1 MILPKG
7 CQKPTRRRKDLD
19 AVRGLKT
26 KKQTAGH
33 LDRVSGGLPKKQGP
47 GRAEGRN
54 LSDLRHFDHF
64 AAFVRAAGRTNDVG
78 RDGRAAVRTGIELR
92 SVPAVGGGTDLL
104 LAAGRFAFWNG
115 HGFGL

>member
-1 MILPKG
+1 MRLN
-7 CQKPTRRRKDLD
+7 
-19 AVRGLKT
+19 A

-33 LDRVSGGLPKKQGP
+33 LDRVSGGLPKKECP
-47 GRAEGRN
+47 ERAEGRN
-54 LSDLRHFDHF
+54 LSNLGHFDHL
-64 AAFVRAAGRTNDVG
+64 AAFVGAAGRTNDVG
-78 RDGRAAVRTGIELR
+78 RDGGAAVRAGIELG